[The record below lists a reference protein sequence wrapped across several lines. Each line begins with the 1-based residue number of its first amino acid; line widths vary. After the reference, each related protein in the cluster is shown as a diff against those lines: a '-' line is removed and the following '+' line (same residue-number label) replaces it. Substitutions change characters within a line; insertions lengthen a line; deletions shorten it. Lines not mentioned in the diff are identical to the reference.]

1 MMSFISKYFNR
12 FKLIIQLL
20 MIFTSIAFILF
31 GAYRGEIESV
41 FTKAVRLCLE
51 CVGIG

>member
-1 MMSFISKYFNR
+1 MADLSKDSNRMKFIV
-12 FKLIIQLL
+12 QLAL
-20 MIFTSIAFILF
+20 MVAAIAFVCF